1 MNKSKLL
8 ILIILFCLIF
18 NANYLDSIAGWLIF
32 ISQIFIIMGVY
43 FCYNKT
49 TDIFSPIVITYVGM
63 LIPFSIKGM
72 YILETGKF
80 AKEDLILPLIYY
92 IVFIFFFT
100 LALLVKNKR
109 IVLSFYQSLSVRVVR
124 RTSLIITSFV
134 LSGFAILIYIL
145 KMGTLNPQILISDVL
160 GNRIQ
165 MQNSGGLYIQTLV
178 LLILQSSLYINAIS
192 LFKTKRRI
200 YLISVF
206 FLLIINF
213 LVTFTLGGRGMI
225 IVPILVLFFYKYK
238 ITGQSDWIKIAVFT
252 LALLIFSGWYG
263 MYRDGVTSEY
273 NATFISDVIGNILDR
288 YVQFDNFIRVV
299 SNPVDYYFGQSFV
312 DFLTSPIPR
321 NLYPDKAYNFNS
333 QMTQI
338 YHPTQAERFFVTDF
352 TMLSEL
358 LLNFGIGGIIIGSF
372 LFGRVI
378 SYFNYAY
385 NHFKENV
392 FFLFWYP
399 FFMLKPMSYLYG
411 GLINSTVNMMML
423 LETPILLILW
433 CIYTKRKSFYEKL

>member
-206 FLLIINF
+206 FF
-213 LVTFTLGGRGMI
+213 
-225 IVPILVLFFYKYK
+225 
-238 ITGQSDWIKIAVFT
+238 
-252 LALLIFSGWYG
+252 
-263 MYRDGVTSEY
+263 
-273 NATFISDVIGNILDR
+273 
-288 YVQFDNFIRVV
+288 
-299 SNPVDYYFGQSFV
+299 
-312 DFLTSPIPR
+312 
-321 NLYPDKAYNFNS
+321 
-333 QMTQI
+333 
-338 YHPTQAERFFVTDF
+338 
-352 TMLSEL
+352 
-358 LLNFGIGGIIIGSF
+358 
-372 LFGRVI
+372 
-378 SYFNYAY
+378 
-385 NHFKENV
+385 
-392 FFLFWYP
+392 
-399 FFMLKPMSYLYG
+399 
-411 GLINSTVNMMML
+411 
-423 LETPILLILW
+423 
-433 CIYTKRKSFYEKL
+433 